1 MGLEI
6 PVLYKLY
13 GEYLTRLDQLIMVS
27 DMAKQSLRAKQE
39 GILSTTEATRKRKP
53 GKNIETVYQKLKS
66 IKSSVNKAGKTFST
80 FCLSFF
86 CRQW

>member
-27 DMAKQSLRAKQE
+27 DMAKQSLRTKQE
-39 GILSTTEATRKRKP
+39 GIEHDGSYPKAQAW
-53 GKNIETVYQKLKS
+53 QKH
-66 IKSSVNKAGKTFST
+66 
-80 FCLSFF
+80 
-86 CRQW
+86 